1 MVYWIILFFAFG
13 IAVMMYLIILGAN
26 INKSE
31 LEKINDDDEQ
41 IKYLK
46 DYKKEGKLR
55 KLFMKMFIFVK
66 KWIS

>member
-1 MVYWIILFFAFG
+1 MVCWIILFFSLG

-26 INKSE
+26 INKSD

-41 IKYLK
+41 IRYLK
-46 DYKKEGKLR
+46 DYKKERKLR
-55 KLFMKMFIFVK
+55 KIFKKMFIFVK

>member
-26 INKSE
+26 INKSD

-41 IKYLK
+41 IRYLK
-46 DYKKEGKLR
+46 DYKKERKLR
-55 KLFMKMFIFVK
+55 KIFKKMFIFVK